1 MEQKYVR
8 ILDKNWDIL
17 QGDNDSK
24 QKKKKK
30 KVKNHTVT
38 LFQRT
43 LKYII
48 ESSKSQ

>member
-1 MEQKYVR
+1 MLEYWTKTETYYKVTMT
-8 ILDKNWDIL
+8 LNK
-17 QGDNDSK
+17 
-24 QKKKKK
+24 KKKKK